1 MRERK
6 QQEMEEQRN
15 KKWSRKKWNRE
26 GKEKEKER
34 DSGKDDAYQCEKWL
48 IMNTIL
54 WFMGIVNILW
64 NNNDNFHFVYISTE
78 SPTYLYSLTHIFF
91 SDL

>member
-26 GKEKEKER
+26 GKEKER

-54 WFMGIVNILW
+54 WSMDIVNILW